1 MKKLLFTAQFT
12 LFLAFNFFLL
22 LAAYQFFGSSS
33 YSAQNLS
40 YSEPVYDQAEE
51 FDPSLQR
58 LNSMSKL
65 SAYCDSV
72 YHSEIRRR
80 GSVPESFYPELASAV
95 IRKRFYHGYSVYGL
109 NSNYMAVGLSR
120 MIMSGLSA
128 IVVPDDILKYPY
140 AACSQQSIITM
151 ELLREKGYDTRKV
164 GLSGNITGHFTFEA
178 YYQGGWHY
186 YDTDKEPDAAYL
198 NAYNRPSIAYLN
210 AHPDML
216 VRAYPQYSKAYIMD
230 VFTNYSYG
238 GVNEF
243 PAEKAIIFQYVTKFL
258 SYTLWSFFLL
268 AFVFV
273 RKKYKQ
279 YGLVTSTRKRRRMAG
294 TPVPVPVCSPA

>member
-1 MKKLLFTAQFT
+1 MKRLLFFSQIL
-12 LFLAFNFFLL
+12 LFIAFNIFLL
-22 LAAYQFFGSSS
+22 LATYQFFGSSS
-33 YSAQNLS
+33 YSVQNLS

-58 LNSMSKL
+58 LNSMNKI

-72 YHSEIRRR
+72 YRSEIASR
-80 GSVPESFYPELASAV
+80 GSVPESFYPELVSAV
-95 IRKRFYHGYSVYGL
+95 VRKRFYHGYSVYGL
-109 NSNYMAVGLSR
+109 NSNYMAVGMSR

-178 YYQGGWHY
+178 FYQNSWHY

-198 NAYNRPSIAYLN
+198 NANNRPSIAYLN
-210 AHPDML
+210 EHPEML
-216 VRAYPQYSKAYIMD
+216 VRAYSRYSKAYVMD

-238 GVNEF
+238 SVNEF

-258 SYTLWSFFLL
+258 SYTMWSFFLL

-279 YGLVTSTRKRRRMAG
+279 YGLVTSTQKRRRIAG